1 MNTMNAALYKG
12 IREIEWQEVEYK
24 SPEPGYIT
32 LQTRSSGICGSDLH
46 NYFGEWKA
54 PTNRAAGHE
63 LCGNVTEVGEGVT
76 DIKPGDLVTAECFTH
91 CGTCHYCIKGMYNH
105 CTNRQWFSGESHGG
119 FAEYTTV
126 HQASTFVLPD
136 MTFEQGALVEPLAVA
151 HRALAQANASYQDRV
166 AVIGG
171 GTIGQLCLAV
181 AKAIGVRETLIT
193 TKYPQQA
200 DLARDLGADHV
211 VDITNTDVKDV
222 VKDLTDG
229 LGYDAVIETV
239 GTAQNFNDSIAIARR
254 QAMIVLVA
262 GYFKPLEVDLRSIV
276 WSEVNIT
283 GSNCYGFSGM
293 RTDFDVAIDLITS
306 GRVEATKLVTHRYPF
321 SDIAEAFH
329 TAADKKSGSVKVHL
343 VQED

>member
-1 MNTMNAALYKG
+1 
-12 IREIEWQEVEYK
+12 
-24 SPEPGYIT
+24 
-32 LQTRSSGICGSDLH
+32 
-46 NYFGEWKA
+46 
-54 PTNRAAGHE
+54 
-63 LCGNVTEVGEGVT
+63 
-76 DIKPGDLVTAECFTH
+76 
-91 CGTCHYCIKGMYNH
+91 
-105 CTNRQWFSGESHGG
+105 
-119 FAEYTTV
+119 
-126 HQASTFVLPD
+126 

-151 HRALAQANASYQDRV
+151 HRALAQAKASYQDRV

-211 VDITNTDVKDV
+211 VDITTTDVKDV
-222 VKDLTDG
+222 VNDLTDG
-229 LGYDAVIETV
+229 MGYDAVIETV
-239 GTAQNFNDSIAIARR
+239 GTAQNFDDSIAISRR
-254 QAMIVLVA
+254 HAMIVLVA

-293 RTDFDVAIDLITS
+293 RTDFDVAIDLIIS

-321 SDIAEAFH
+321 ADIAEAFH
-329 TAADKKSGSVKVHL
+329 TAADKKSGCVKVHL
-343 VQED
+343 VR